1 MVGHVTALTTEAIIN
16 TLSHSNISGDI
27 EVNSDSELDSS
38 KESKDSD
45 YEDDEIESWVDSET
59 QGDRS
64 STSFISRM

>member
-1 MVGHVTALTTEAIIN
+1 MVGHASALMAEAIVN
-16 TLSHSNISGDI
+16 SLSQSNISGYI

-59 QGDRS
+59 
-64 STSFISRM
+64 

>member
-1 MVGHVTALTTEAIIN
+1 MVGHASALTAEAIVN
-16 TLSHSNISGDI
+16 SLSQSNISGYI

-59 QGDRS
+59 
-64 STSFISRM
+64 